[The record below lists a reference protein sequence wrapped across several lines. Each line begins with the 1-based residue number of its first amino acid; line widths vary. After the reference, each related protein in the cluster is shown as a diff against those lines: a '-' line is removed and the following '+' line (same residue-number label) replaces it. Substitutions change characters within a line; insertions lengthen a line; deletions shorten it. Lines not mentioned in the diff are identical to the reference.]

1 MAKQIYIDMDGT
13 LCRFHDAEHK
23 YIEQMWEKGFY
34 ANLQPFEEFVKAI
47 SLCID
52 RNADTEFFII
62 SAVLDTEPPFV
73 EGEKREWLHRHL
85 PQLSDENMLFVP
97 AGADKSSII
106 PEMSAD
112 CILIDDYN
120 KNLSEWRIQ
129 GGTAIKFINDINDR
143 GLGAYGGEIGN
154 IWDGERVRYNDSAMA
169 TCLRIER
176 LSGIKN
182 TIEKENAFYGFSDD
196 VLPDQFLELLP
207 SYFSVRQTHDTHLI
221 QELYRKGEGFFDYE
235 SVSAHSRNFVREI
248 TTDKQ
253 NGQLALYQR
262 ENNLNDAMMNCLD
275 TCYTLSRAYAIPFNK
290 ITGWMSASI
299 RHENL
304 WQTYPVTCSNL
315 QSYITKQLARDTRL
329 TVLADQIKT
338 VSTQLNKAESRVY
351 LPASSDVEMDVTS
364 GGVQKSVL
372 SEWCK
377 QMKAQLKG
385 YSDEWRQ
392 LAGTEYPNILF
403 GNGQIKY
410 QKYADTQKTSR
421 TIHQK

>member
-1 MAKQIYIDMDGT
+1 MPKRIFIDMDGT
-13 LCRFHDAEHK
+13 LCRFHDTEHK

-34 ANLQPFEEFVKAI
+34 INLQPFEEFVKAI

-52 RNADTEFFII
+52 RNVDTEFFIL
-62 SAVLDTEPPFV
+62 SAVLETEPPFA
-73 EGEKREWLHRHL
+73 EEEKREWLHRHF
-85 PQLSDENMLFVP
+85 PQLSDKNMLFVP
-97 AGADKSSII
+97 AGADKSSMISD
-106 PEMSAD
+106 MSSD

-120 KNLSEWRIQ
+120 KNLSEWRQQ
-129 GGTAIKFINDINDR
+129 GGTAIKFINDVNDR
-143 GLGAYGGEIGN
+143 GLGAYGGEKGN
-154 IWDGERVRYNDSAMA
+154 IWDGERVYYNDSAMA
-169 TCLRIER
+169 TCLKIEH
-176 LSGIKN
+176 LSGISKPA
-182 TIEKENAFYGFSDD
+182 EKENAFYGFSDD
-196 VLPDQFLELLP
+196 VLPSRFLELLP
-207 SYFSVRQTHDTHLI
+207 EYFSVRQANDRLLI
-221 QELYRKGEGFFDYE
+221 KELYRNGEGFFDYE
-235 SVSAHSRNFVREI
+235 SVSESTRNFVREI

-253 NGQLALYQR
+253 NGQLALFQK
-262 ENNLNDAMMNCLD
+262 NNDVNDAMMNCFD
-275 TCYTLSRAYAIPFNK
+275 TCYNLSRAYAIPFSK
-290 ITGWMSASI
+290 ITGWITASI
-299 RHENL
+299 RQEHL

-315 QSYITKQLARDTRL
+315 QSYITKQLDRDTRL
-329 TVLADQIKT
+329 PILANQIKAI
-338 VSTQLNKAESRVY
+338 STQLNKTESRVY
-351 LPASSDVEMDVTS
+351 LPPSSDVEMDVVS

>member
-1 MAKQIYIDMDGT
+1 MAKRIYIDMDGT

-34 ANLQPFEEFVKAI
+34 INLQPFEEFVKAV

-52 RNADTEFFII
+52 RNADTEFFIL
-62 SAVLDTEPPFV
+62 SAVLDTEPPFA
-73 EGEKREWLHRHL
+73 EAEKREWLHRHL
-85 PQLSDENMLFVP
+85 PQLSDGNMLFIP
-97 AGADKSSII
+97 AGTDKSSLI
-106 PEMSAD
+106 PDMSSD

-364 GGVQKSVL
+364 GGVQ
-372 SEWCK
+372 
-377 QMKAQLKG
+377 
-385 YSDEWRQ
+385 
-392 LAGTEYPNILF
+392 
-403 GNGQIKY
+403 
-410 QKYADTQKTSR
+410 
-421 TIHQK
+421 

>member
-1 MAKQIYIDMDGT
+1 M
-13 LCRFHDAEHK
+13 
-23 YIEQMWEKGFY
+23 
-34 ANLQPFEEFVKAI
+34 P
-47 SLCID
+47 
-52 RNADTEFFII
+52 
-62 SAVLDTEPPFV
+62 
-73 EGEKREWLHRHL
+73 
-85 PQLSDENMLFVP
+85 
-97 AGADKSSII
+97 
-106 PEMSAD
+106 
-112 CILIDDYN
+112 
-120 KNLSEWRIQ
+120 
-129 GGTAIKFINDINDR
+129 
-143 GLGAYGGEIGN
+143 
-154 IWDGERVRYNDSAMA
+154 
-169 TCLRIER
+169 
-176 LSGIKN
+176 
-182 TIEKENAFYGFSDD
+182 FYGFSDD

-338 VSTQLNKAESRVY
+338 VSTQLSKAESRVY

-364 GGVQKSVL
+364 GGVQKMCSVRMVQTNEDTTERL
-372 SEWCK
+372 FRRMAAARRNGISKHLVRQRTNQISEIC
-377 QMKAQLKG
+377 
-385 YSDEWRQ
+385 
-392 LAGTEYPNILF
+392 
-403 GNGQIKY
+403 
-410 QKYADTQKTSR
+410 
-421 TIHQK
+421 

>member
-1 MAKQIYIDMDGT
+1 
-13 LCRFHDAEHK
+13 
-23 YIEQMWEKGFY
+23 
-34 ANLQPFEEFVKAI
+34 
-47 SLCID
+47 
-52 RNADTEFFII
+52 
-62 SAVLDTEPPFV
+62 
-73 EGEKREWLHRHL
+73 
-85 PQLSDENMLFVP
+85 
-97 AGADKSSII
+97 
-106 PEMSAD
+106 
-112 CILIDDYN
+112 
-120 KNLSEWRIQ
+120 
-129 GGTAIKFINDINDR
+129 
-143 GLGAYGGEIGN
+143 
-154 IWDGERVRYNDSAMA
+154 MA